1 MVTRLLPPA
10 LPAFPMIM
18 AALLLA
24 GCATPYASPVEV
36 TRFSAPA
43 APAAPRLGTG
53 PIVVRAAPGEA
64 GGTLEFSAYERAV
77 AAELAQLGYTLST
90 GGPAPQVAE
99 VRVSRVQL
107 APGDRRGPV
116 NVGVGG
122 STGSYGSGLGVGIG
136 LDLTPPPKP
145 VIQTELGVIIRDN
158 ATGQPLWEGRANFG
172 ASTDSPLADRQAAAA
187 RLATALFGGFPGA
200 SGQTITVK

>member
-1 MVTRLLPPA
+1 MVTRFLPLA
-10 LPAFPMIM
+10 V
-18 AALLLA
+18 AAALLA

-43 APAAPRLGTG
+43 AARLGSGT
-53 PIVVRAAPGEA
+53 IAVRAAPGEA
-64 GGTLEFSAYERAV
+64 GGTLEFSAYEQAV
-77 AAELAQLGYTLST
+77 ATELTRLGYTLAQS
-90 GGPAPQVAE
+90 GPAAQAAE
-99 VRVSRVQL
+99 VRVGRVQL
-107 APGDRRGPV
+107 APDGQRSPV
-116 NVGVGG
+116 NVGIGG
-122 STGSYGSGLGVGIG
+122 STGSYGSGVGLGIG

-158 ATGQPLWEGRANFG
+158 ASGQVLWEGRANFG

-187 RLATALFGGFPGA
+187 RLAAALFGGFPGA